1 MGKEMLV
8 VTFLMSVW
16 ASSSEMGGCEG
27 ETGAHSCCER
37 ARAVMV
43 GMRILCSVLL
53 YPSTFSPKELSSS
66 AGKGSRAPKSPR
78 NSFTSMARVTRSE
91 GDDDAPRPRARRD
104 VGARGGHAMGRATG
118 STRLRLRLPVMAMY
132 ACALTLSCVMVVVGW
147 VGKLEWIKWKW
158 FCLWLVSGKER
169 RMLCGVVVNSNI
181 LCYPVVEGTLI

>member
-1 MGKEMLV
+1 MKWKREQKGKK
-8 VTFLMSVW
+8 
-16 ASSSEMGGCEG
+16 
-27 ETGAHSCCER
+27 R

-91 GDDDAPRPRARRD
+91 GDDDAPRPRARRE

-118 STRLRLRLPVMAMY
+118 STRLRLRVPVMAMY

-147 VGKLEWIKWKW
+147 VGKLEWIKRKV
-158 FCLWLVSGKER
+158 LLLLELLVFVGAMSAFHLFGVF
-169 RMLCGVVVNSNI
+169 LCVSCNFSSPWVSPHGI
-181 LCYPVVEGTLI
+181 CTIIYFTIY